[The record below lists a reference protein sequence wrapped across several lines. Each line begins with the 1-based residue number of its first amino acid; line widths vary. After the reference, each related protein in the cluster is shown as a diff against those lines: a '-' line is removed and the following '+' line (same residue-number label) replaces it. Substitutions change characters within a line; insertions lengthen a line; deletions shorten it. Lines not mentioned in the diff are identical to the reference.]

1 MASKKD
7 SVIFYQSQIEI
18 CKKHLSAEQFGRLM
32 YALFE
37 FSEGGEPDV
46 SDDEM
51 VALAFDFMSLQQR
64 IDREKYEER
73 CQKNRENGKK
83 GGRPPKPK
91 KANGFSENPN
101 DNDKTMTREDNDN
114 VYVNE
119 SQHTS
124 LLYGRF
130 ENVEL
135 TGKEYYTLKQE
146 YERTTDL
153 INKVSVWLRT
163 HDHPDHFALCIT
175 FAENDNWPRRKVIE
189 PAELP
194 EVLDP
199 LTEEEQERKVAEM
212 RARINKAFV
221 PEGGN

>member
-1 MASKKD
+1 MAKGK
-7 SVIFYQSQIEI
+7 QSTIIYDKHVEI
-18 CKKHLSAEQFGRLM
+18 CSEYLSDEQFGKLM
-32 YALFE
+32 FTLTMGRDQDFGDDKLLSMAYAFI
-37 FSEGGEPDV
+37 
-46 SDDEM
+46 
-51 VALAFDFMSLQQR
+51 SLQKKL
-64 IDREKYEER
+64 DDDKYRQICER
-73 CQKNRENGKK
+73 NRKNGAK
-83 GGRPPKPK
+83 GGRPRINPE

-101 DNDKTMTREDNDN
+101 DNDKTMKRQDNEN

-124 LLYGRF
+124 VLYYGRF

-194 EVLDP
+194 EVSDP
-199 LTEEEQERKVAEM
+199 LPDEEHDAKVAELKKTLNGM
-212 RARINKAFV
+212 FKA
-221 PEGGN
+221 